1 MNIKKRRALLGL
13 TAFAALALGGCANL
27 VGPRDVPLPA
37 SKLQAS
43 LERRFP
49 IDRTVLA
56 LFEVT
61 LTRPR
66 VQLQPEADRVRVSMD
81 ASMAPRFGGAR
92 WNGALTLSGHLQLD
106 NARHEVQLHDP
117 RVEEFYLDRLDS
129 QAQRQLARV
138 ATVLLDQAVR
148 DLAVYQFRPD
158 DLRVAGVQFE
168 PTRIV
173 TRADAVVV
181 TLDPVR

>member
-1 MNIKKRRALLGL
+1 MINKKRRALPCLAMLATLGL
-13 TAFAALALGGCANL
+13 AGCANF
-27 VGPRDVPLPA
+27 VGPRDVELPA

-49 IDRTVLA
+49 VERNVLA

-61 LTRPR
+61 LTNPR
-66 VQLQPEADRVRVSMD
+66 VQLQPEADRVRVRMD

-106 NARHEVQLHDP
+106 PARSEVQLRDP
-117 RVEEFYLDRLDS
+117 RVEEFYLDRLDGN
-129 QAQRQLARV
+129 AQHQLARV

-148 DLAVYQFRPD
+148 DLAVYRFRPD
-158 DLRVAGVQFE
+158 DLRMAGVQFT
-168 PTRIV
+168 PTRVV

-181 TLDPVR
+181 TLEPVR